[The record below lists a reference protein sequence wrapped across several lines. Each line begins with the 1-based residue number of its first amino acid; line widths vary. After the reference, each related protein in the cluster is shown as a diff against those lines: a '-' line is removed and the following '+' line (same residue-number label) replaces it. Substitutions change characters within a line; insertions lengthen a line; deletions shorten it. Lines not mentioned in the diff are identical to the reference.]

1 MVPTDKHD
9 QLLGFSNL
17 KLEEISKTWKN
28 CDQEDLELY
37 YNKICGL
44 IRKLEISID
53 ETVERMLESERTLD
67 EIKNWSVQQKEGLQM
82 FRELRGQINLT
93 LDEGRRQE
101 EDEKAQRELD
111 KQRAI
116 NKEIM
121 EARLAEQKELEAAQI
136 RQQQREEEWLIKK
149 LEM

>member
-37 YNKICGL
+37 YNKICRL

-67 EIKNWSVQQKEGLQM
+67 EIKNWSAQQKEGLQM